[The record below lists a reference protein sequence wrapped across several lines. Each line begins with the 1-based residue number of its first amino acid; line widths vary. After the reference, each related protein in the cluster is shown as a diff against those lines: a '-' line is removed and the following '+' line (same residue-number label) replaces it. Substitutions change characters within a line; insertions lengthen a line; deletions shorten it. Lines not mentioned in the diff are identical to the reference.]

1 MRSKILVSVALGV
14 TTLAAA
20 AACSGAASSSQ
31 NVTVNW
37 WTWDPNQAAA
47 YEQCIPAFEKANP
60 GITVKVSQ
68 YNVSDYFTKLTAG
81 FVAGDAPDAF
91 MDSVTYLQSYASQGQ
106 LLPLDSYIKQDNI
119 DMNQYSIGTAAWKYT
134 DGKQYALPMDWAT
147 AAIYYNEADLQAAGY
162 TAKDV
167 ANLTWNADN
176 GGTFEQMVKH
186 LTVDKNGV
194 RGDQPG
200 FDRNNIATYG
210 IGNLEL
216 ASDALGQSNWGAL
229 LETAGIDIQNKP
241 NWPTQFNYAN
251 PELVKGVSRI
261 RDLSNNGFSPQMNE
275 FTTSE
280 SEQLGSGKA
289 AMALDGTW
297 SATSYS
303 QLPGIKIGTAPMVAG
318 PNGKRA
324 LITNSN
330 GNNIWAGGKNPGQT
344 WKWVSYQESQ
354 ACQTKAATY
363 NGSFLP
369 SIKASTDALAQQ
381 EQAKGVDFSVFA
393 DYVKNNELFPTPDYN
408 NGAKITDTLVP
419 MIQSY
424 FTNKSGDS
432 IWTTLQQQSKT
443 LLAAQQ

>member
-251 PELVKGVSRI
+251 PELIKGVSRI

-354 ACQTKAATY
+354 ACQTKAATF
-363 NGSFLP
+363 NGFGLRR
-369 SIKASTDALAQQ
+369 LRQ
-381 EQAKGVDFSVFA
+381 EQRAV
-393 DYVKNNELFPTPDYN
+393 PD
-408 NGAKITDTLVP
+408 P
-419 MIQSY
+419 
-424 FTNKSGDS
+424 
-432 IWTTLQQQSKT
+432 
-443 LLAAQQ
+443 

>member
-1 MRSKILVSVALGV
+1 VKSRKLLSIALGV

-20 AACSGAASSSQ
+20 AACSGTGASGQ
-31 NVTVNW
+31 HVTINW

-60 GITVKVSQ
+60 DITVKVSQ

-91 MDSVTYLQSYASQGQ
+91 MNSVTYLQSYANQGQ
-106 LLPLDSYIKQDNI
+106 LLPLDSYIKQDNV
-119 DMNQYSIGTAAWKYT
+119 DMSQYSIGTAAWKYT

-162 TAKDV
+162 TAQDV
-167 ANLTWNADN
+167 DDLSWNADN

-186 LTVDKNGV
+186 LTVDANGH

-200 FDRNNIATYG
+200 FDPNNIATYG
-210 IGNLEL
+210 LSNLEL
-216 ASDALGQSNWGAL
+216 ASDALGQSGWGAV

-241 NWPTQFNYAN
+241 NWPTQFNFAN

-261 RDLSNNGFSPQMNE
+261 RDLSNNDFSPQMNQ
-275 FTTSE
+275 FSTAA
-280 SEQLGSGKA
+280 SEQLGSGKV
-289 AMALDGTW
+289 ALAIDGTW
-297 SATSYS
+297 SATAYS

-330 GNNIWAGGKNPGQT
+330 GNNIWAGSKNTEQA
-344 WKWVSYQESQ
+344 WKWISYQESQ
-354 ACQTKAATY
+354 TCQTKAATY

-369 SIKASTDALAQQ
+369 SIKASTDALSQQ
-381 EQAKGVDFSVFA
+381 EQTKGVDFSVFA
-393 DYVKNNELFPTPDYN
+393 GYVKNNELFPTPDYN

-424 FTNKSGDS
+424 FTNKSGND
-432 IWTTLQQQSKT
+432 IWATLQQQSKT